1 MKTHPPRGIEGIP
14 ENYQVEKI
22 EEIDLKGK
30 DKRHILVT
38 ITNKKT

>member
-1 MKTHPPRGIEGIP
+1 MEGIP
-14 ENYQVEKI
+14 ENYHVEKI

-30 DKRHILVT
+30 DKRRILVT